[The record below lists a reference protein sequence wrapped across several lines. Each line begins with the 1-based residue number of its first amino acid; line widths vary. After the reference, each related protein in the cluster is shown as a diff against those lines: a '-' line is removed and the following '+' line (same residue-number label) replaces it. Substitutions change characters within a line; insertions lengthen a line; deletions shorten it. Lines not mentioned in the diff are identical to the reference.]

1 VLAYLALLRLHEL
14 GFADFRMLVLSQE
27 YFKMS
32 VLLKFLFNE
41 ETLKEWLRPEWLKL
55 FEPTFVDEQL
65 IGKLLVFVPSVEQ
78 LLKVL
83 EGRMASEA
91 AKKEAAAEAAKALA
105 EGRGGKGEHTVPVPF
120 ALTEPKPRLVPCPE
134 EVIKMSFKANKVP
147 SSTYADPKQLTER
160 IELDQKKDQNRLNM
174 KAKYSDPKTQPFKLR
189 VTERPS
195 NLEKVRSE
203 VEASREA
210 ECHFEGPKANPV
222 PRQRAGQGSVRLNS
236 AAILREDILYRK
248 KQEGEAAVLGAYE
261 KELRDASE
269 FDAWQKRMLAQD
281 ELSRVEEVER
291 RRIATILADEEAKEA
306 RARKLNENRALA
318 MAAKRETHDA
328 LSQLQA
334 EEEHRMEEARFLVQ
348 DVQAARERPVQAM
361 EELQRQNKL
370 KAQELR
376 EETERLEAQA
386 AAEKRAE
393 DAKRA
398 DLIKR
403 IRALELVPRKRVTAL
418 DPTYLPELG
427 LLEQMSL
434 AELRER
440 LCVVEQERA
449 EEVLKRRASIISN
462 KQERETDL
470 SQRVERLTAM
480 RELAASQ
487 AATKREATKDA
498 AKEAERKRQDR
509 LAEAQLKVHETIE
522 AKRAARRREE
532 AALAEELKA
541 IRIKNQYLGADKETV
556 ERKKWESQQSG
567 AQRDI
572 MRRQQQTHEDARQLA
587 KKNDIVQRSVN
598 TSREDAAHQAFLAE
612 YEGHLD
618 EARAEAEQEK
628 AAVLARQEYLRT
640 THGLGYAQR
649 MRLGGTKSEWDQATL
664 GGASSYNEGASQHAA
679 TGGFDQTTRS
689 MEQSLAVS

>member
-1 VLAYLALLRLHEL
+1 MRVCLHSQARAPSDSTRPPSCARTSYTGRSRRARQPCWALTSRNSVTPRSSTR
-14 GFADFRMLVLSQE
+14 GRSGCWRRMSCRE
-27 YFKMS
+27 WRRS
-32 VLLKFLFNE
+32 SGDASRREPSPCPCGPAAHCERPPPLL
-41 ETLKEWLRPEWLKL
+41 T
-55 FEPTFVDEQL
+55 
-65 IGKLLVFVPSVEQ
+65 
-78 LLKVL
+78 
-83 EGRMASEA
+83 
-91 AKKEAAAEAAKALA
+91 ALA
-105 EGRGGKGEHTVPVPF
+105 PGRWGPTRTRCAASDAPCPR
-120 ALTEPKPRLVPCPE
+120 RLVC
-134 EVIKMSFKANKVP
+134 S
-147 SSTYADPKQLTER
+147 
-160 IELDQKKDQNRLNM
+160 
-174 KAKYSDPKTQPFKLR
+174 
-189 VTERPS
+189 
-195 NLEKVRSE
+195 
-203 VEASREA
+203 
-210 ECHFEGPKANPV
+210 
-222 PRQRAGQGSVRLNS
+222 
-236 AAILREDILYRK
+236 
-248 KQEGEAAVLGAYE
+248 
-261 KELRDASE
+261 
-269 FDAWQKRMLAQD
+269 
-281 ELSRVEEVER
+281 
-291 RRIATILADEEAKEA
+291 ILADEEAKEA

-334 EEEHRMEEARFLVQ
+334 EEEHRMDEARHLVQ

-361 EELQRQNKL
+361 EELQRQNRL

-386 AAEKRAE
+386 AEEKRAE

-398 DLIKR
+398 DLIKQ

-434 AELRER
+434 AELREQ
-440 LCVVEQERA
+440 LAVVEQERA

-498 AKEAERKRQDR
+498 AQQAERKRQER

-541 IRIKNQYLGADKETV
+541 IRIKNQYLGADKQTV
-556 ERKKWESQQSG
+556 ERKKWESQQQG

-587 KKNDIVQRSVN
+587 KKNDVAQRDVN
-598 TSREDAAHQAFLAE
+598 HTREEEAHEAFLRE

-618 EARAEAEQEK
+618 EARHESEQEK
-628 AAVLARQEYLRT
+628 AQVLARQVCSRVDRE
-640 THGLGYAQR
+640 
-649 MRLGGTKSEWDQATL
+649 
-664 GGASSYNEGASQHAA
+664 GGADARRRWRDRRANRAA
-679 TGGFDQTTRS
+679 RESAPHRARIPRS
-689 MEQSLAVS
+689 TALFLLNLRACAHRVAGVPANDTWAGPRAEDAPRGYQERMGPSDDWGRVELQRGLAVCCNRRFGRNPTNGPDASG

>member
-1 VLAYLALLRLHEL
+1 
-14 GFADFRMLVLSQE
+14 VLSQE

-41 ETLKEWLRPEWLKL
+41 ETVKEWLRPEWLKL

-91 AKKEAAAEAAKALA
+91 AKKEAAAEAARALA

-120 ALTEPKPRLVPCPE
+120 SLTEPKPRLVPCPE
-134 EVIKMSFKANKVP
+134 EEIVMSFKANRVP
-147 SSTYADPKQLTER
+147 SSTYADAKQLTER
-160 IELDQKKDQNRLNM
+160 IELDKKKDQNRLNM
-174 KAKYSDPKTQPFKLR
+174 KAKYSDPKLQPFKLR
-189 VTERPS
+189 VAERPS
-195 NLEKVRSE
+195 NLDKVRQE
-203 VEASREA
+203 VEDARIA
-210 ECHFEGPKANPV
+210 ECQFDGPKANPV
-222 PRQRAGQGSVRLNS
+222 PRQRAGQGAVRLNS

-334 EEEHRMEEARFLVQ
+334 EEEHRMEEARFLVK

-361 EELQRQNKL
+361 EALARQNQL

-376 EETERLEAQA
+376 EETERLEAK
-386 AAEKRAE
+386 AAEEKRLE

-398 DLIKR
+398 DLIKQ

-440 LCVVEQERA
+440 LCVVEQERT
-449 EEVLKRRASIISN
+449 EEVLKRRADIITT
-462 KQERETDL
+462 KRDREVDL

-487 AATKREATKDA
+487 AASKRDATKEA
-498 AKEAERKRQDR
+498 AKLAERKRQDR

-556 ERKKWESQQSG
+556 ERKKWESQQAG

-572 MRRQQQTHEDARQLA
+572 MRRQAQTHEDARHLA
-587 KKNDIVQRSVN
+587 QKNDSAQRVVN
-598 TSREDAAHQAFLAE
+598 RSREEGAHESFLRE
-612 YEGHLD
+612 YEDHLED
-618 EARAEAEQEK
+618 ARFESKEEQAE
-628 AAVLARQEYLRT
+628 VLARQEYLREV
-640 THGLGYAQR
+640 HGLGHAQR
-649 MRLGGTKSEWDQATL
+649 MRLGGTKDWESATV
-664 GGASSYNEGASQHAA
+664 GAASSYHEGSQVAMEASLVQ
-679 TGGFDQTTRS
+679 
-689 MEQSLAVS
+689 

>member
-1 VLAYLALLRLHEL
+1 
-14 GFADFRMLVLSQE
+14 
-27 YFKMS
+27 
-32 VLLKFLFNE
+32 
-41 ETLKEWLRPEWLKL
+41 
-55 FEPTFVDEQL
+55 
-65 IGKLLVFVPSVEQ
+65 
-78 LLKVL
+78 
-83 EGRMASEA
+83 
-91 AKKEAAAEAAKALA
+91 
-105 EGRGGKGEHTVPVPF
+105 
-120 ALTEPKPRLVPCPE
+120 
-134 EVIKMSFKANKVP
+134 
-147 SSTYADPKQLTER
+147 
-160 IELDQKKDQNRLNM
+160 
-174 KAKYSDPKTQPFKLR
+174 
-189 VTERPS
+189 
-195 NLEKVRSE
+195 
-203 VEASREA
+203 
-210 ECHFEGPKANPV
+210 
-222 PRQRAGQGSVRLNS
+222 
-236 AAILREDILYRK
+236 
-248 KQEGEAAVLGAYE
+248 
-261 KELRDASE
+261 
-269 FDAWQKRMLAQD
+269 
-281 ELSRVEEVER
+281 
-291 RRIATILADEEAKEA
+291 
-306 RARKLNENRALA
+306 
-318 MAAKRETHDA
+318 
-328 LSQLQA
+328 
-334 EEEHRMEEARFLVQ
+334 
-348 DVQAARERPVQAM
+348 
-361 EELQRQNKL
+361 
-370 KAQELR
+370 
-376 EETERLEAQA
+376 
-386 AAEKRAE
+386 
-393 DAKRA
+393 
-398 DLIKR
+398 
-403 IRALELVPRKRVTAL
+403 
-418 DPTYLPELG
+418 
-427 LLEQMSL
+427 MSL